1 VRSALNLLWG
11 QNVKTLL
18 LLIKKLSKEWGQLTP
33 INSTCIRPCVW
44 RIWCSDVYGVV
55 VVLEGMIMVDE

>member
-1 VRSALNLLWG
+1 VFCLFVSSCFGAERETVVIWRRWTSFGGGKA
-11 QNVKTLL
+11 VV
-18 LLIKKLSKEWGQLTP
+18 SLTVV
-33 INSTCIRPCVW
+33 VW